1 MLHRNSSAG
10 TAAKKSYKCSLIQRP
25 AIILAMLLLCAVF
38 SASGQNISV
47 GRKSMLD
54 ITTGTASGPF
64 GYQDTSTSIDT
75 VKVVLL
81 VADTSHRYSE
91 YMQFQSCEDVG
102 CKDTTEKHKMFISHY
117 KNIKEDESN
126 YGSGQT
132 YWTYG
137 YSVRRKECCINGN
150 TGNLAYYQPIPYYTH
165 LLYLDD
171 KKQPLKS
178 TVIVWQSVSAK

>member
-1 MLHRNSSAG
+1 MLNRNSSAG
-10 TAAKKSYKCSLIQRP
+10 TAAQKSSKSSLLQRP
-25 AIILAMLLLCAVF
+25 AIILAMLLLCAVL
-38 SASGQNISV
+38 STEAQTLQLSINT
-47 GRKSMLD
+47 D
-54 ITTGTASGPF
+54 TT
-64 GYQDTSTSIDT
+64 TSIDT
-75 VKVVLL
+75 VKVILL
-81 VADTSHRYSE
+81 VGDTSHRYSE
-91 YMQFQSCEDVG
+91 YMQFQTCEDVS
-102 CKDTTEKHKMFISHY
+102 CKDTTRKHFNFVSHY
-117 KNIKEDESN
+117 KKVKEDKGN

-165 LLYLDD
+165 LLYLDN